1 MLPGQFATWGIK
13 APWPWRRA
21 SRGLSTGRKGFTAVA
36 KKIVIIGTGYVGLP
50 LAIVLARA
58 GYQVVGVDIEENV
71 VNAINQGVLRL
82 AEEEVKQIFREP
94 RVRENLHAQ
103 KTPCPADVFIISVP
117 TPLDEKKRIADL
129 SQVIGGVESILPFL
143 RSGNLVI
150 LESTVPPLTC
160 RQIVAPLIEKTGL
173 KVGESIFLCHCPE
186 RILPGEVFEELV
198 NNDRVIGGLN
208 AQAAQMAREIYAS
221 FVKGNLYLTDDVTA
235 ELVKLMENT
244 YRDVNIAL
252 ANEFA
257 AVAEGLRVDILQ
269 AIELA
274 NKHPRVN
281 ILKPGIGTGGHCIPV
296 DPWFIK
302 EVNPINSRLIH
313 TARLIND
320 EVPYKI
326 AARIRQT
333 LKEIKNPRIVAVG
346 VTYKPDTYDIRNS
359 PALKI
364 VSLLREDG
372 YQVAAYDPLAQ
383 GYQYTS
389 LGEVAKGAD
398 CLVILV
404 EHQVVKQELAGKE
417 IDIKKV
423 MRHPLIMRFYPQ
435 PEVTT

>member
-1 MLPGQFATWGIK
+1 
-13 APWPWRRA
+13 
-21 SRGLSTGRKGFTAVA
+21 
-36 KKIVIIGTGYVGLP
+36 
-50 LAIVLARA
+50 
-58 GYQVVGVDIEENV
+58 
-71 VNAINQGVLRL
+71 
-82 AEEEVKQIFREP
+82 
-94 RVRENLHAQ
+94 
-103 KTPCPADVFIISVP
+103 
-117 TPLDEKKRIADL
+117 
-129 SQVIGGVESILPFL
+129 
-143 RSGNLVI
+143 
-150 LESTVPPLTC
+150 
-160 RQIVAPLIEKTGL
+160 
-173 KVGESIFLCHCPE
+173 
-186 RILPGEVFEELV
+186 
-198 NNDRVIGGLN
+198 
-208 AQAAQMAREIYAS
+208 AAQMAREIYAS

-435 PEVTT
+435 SEVTT